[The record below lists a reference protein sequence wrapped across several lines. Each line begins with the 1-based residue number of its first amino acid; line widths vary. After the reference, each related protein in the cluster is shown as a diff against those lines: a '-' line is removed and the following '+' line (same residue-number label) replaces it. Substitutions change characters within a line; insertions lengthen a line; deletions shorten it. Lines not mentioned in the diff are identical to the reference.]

1 MSPRYFFSY
10 GKVGFSMSN
19 YIEHIRRRLY
29 ELADPVYGEFQSKLI
44 PDMDRT
50 HFIGVRTPALRNLA
64 KELYGTDEAT
74 EFLNDLPH
82 TYFDENQLHAFLV
95 SRAKPFDICIKEVD
109 KFLPYVNNWATC
121 DQMSPAIFKK
131 NTDLLLPRVFSWI
144 DSDHIYTVRFGIG
157 MLMQHFLD
165 DLFDNKYPEK
175 VSRIRSDEYYINM
188 MIAWYFATALAK
200 QYDAVLP
207 FLEEQKLSAWV
218 HNKTIQKA
226 VESYRITDE
235 QKTYL
240 RSLRIKKG

>member
-1 MSPRYFFSY
+1 
-10 GKVGFSMSN
+10 MSN

-44 PDMDRT
+44 PDVDRT

-157 MLMQHFLD
+157 MLMQYFLD
-165 DLFDNKYPEK
+165 DLFDSKYPEMVCK
-175 VSRIRSDEYYINM
+175 IRSDEYYINM

-207 FLEEQKLSAWV
+207 YLENRKLSSWV

-226 VESYRITDE
+226 VESYRVTEE
-235 QKTYL
+235 QKEHL
-240 RSLRIKKG
+240 RTLRIKKG

>member
-1 MSPRYFFSY
+1 
-10 GKVGFSMSN
+10 MSN

-44 PDMDRT
+44 PDVDRT

-165 DLFDNKYPEK
+165 DLFDIKYPEK